1 MTKHRPETPADA
13 APNADIEAAI
23 RLAEVELARRT
34 AYFRLKMVEDRI
46 ATFPPV
52 PGEPGYVETFPDFAK
67 S

>member
-1 MTKHRPETPADA
+1 MSRHRPETPAEA
-13 APNADIEAAI
+13 AASADIEAAI
-23 RLAEVELARRT
+23 RVADVELARRT

-52 PGEPGYVETFPDFAK
+52 PGDADYVETFPDFDK